1 MESGGEH
8 GWGMGTMELLV
19 PWIPM
24 GDGDVMVGYEVCVT
38 RVRFTS
44 LPVRG
49 MLLEGARGRRMAGQ
63 KGDWGRGGAKLVLG
77 DTFVPEAF
85 ISFDLFIILHI

>member
-1 MESGGEH
+1 MGH
-8 GWGMGTMELLV
+8 GDHGIVGTMD
-19 PWIPM
+19 PH

-77 DTFVPEAF
+77 DTFVPDAF
-85 ISFDLFIILHI
+85 ISFDLFNILHI